1 MILDNCLCLDGY
13 RSIYGSDAVNE
24 HFYSFF
30 AEKFN
35 ANIGKRLRSDTASWN
50 ESTGEGAVINTVRT
64 TAQIVRPAFE
74 RQSPQASLRA
84 HMDQKRRL
92 RGKSKS
98 LSGPIEHR
106 LQYCP
111 GKSHKVGA
119 EQEDR
124 RRPQDKWA
132 PSEHVER

>member
-1 MILDNCLCLDGY
+1 MGFLL
-13 RSIYGSDAVNE
+13 SE
-24 HFYSFF
+24 
-30 AEKFN
+30 
-35 ANIGKRLRSDTASWN
+35 
-50 ESTGEGAVINTVRT
+50 
-64 TAQIVRPAFE
+64 AQIVRPAFE

-106 LQYCP
+106 WQYCP

-132 PSEHVER
+132 PSEHVGR

>member
-1 MILDNCLCLDGY
+1 MGFLL
-13 RSIYGSDAVNE
+13 S
-24 HFYSFF
+24 
-30 AEKFN
+30 K
-35 ANIGKRLRSDTASWN
+35 
-50 ESTGEGAVINTVRT
+50 
-64 TAQIVRPAFE
+64 AQIVRPAFE

-92 RGKSKS
+92 RGRSKS

-124 RRPQDKWA
+124 RRPRDNGHPANMLGGDLVLSEVLKNRRLQA
-132 PSEHVER
+132 PVVTAVLP

>member
-1 MILDNCLCLDGY
+1 MGFLL
-13 RSIYGSDAVNE
+13 S
-24 HFYSFF
+24 
-30 AEKFN
+30 K
-35 ANIGKRLRSDTASWN
+35 
-50 ESTGEGAVINTVRT
+50 
-64 TAQIVRPAFE
+64 AQIVRPAFE

-92 RGKSKS
+92 RGKNKS

-106 LQYCP
+106 WQYCP

-132 PSEHVER
+132 PSEYVER